1 MDENMYK
8 EMVELVETNKIV
20 ELPGFQVFKY
30 VKQILALRSL
40 GVKHKVI
47 APWVSKKLKEDGVNK
62 ELNNKTLGNLISIWK
77 KRGAIPR
84 EDNQFPG
91 LQDEIELIKSKMNES
106 AMEEVK
112 PKYNMIMLL
121 KAVEKDLNRT
131 LNDTD
136 KAIVIQ
142 YNKEYPL
149 KDLSLAVHE
158 CKELIRK

>member
-1 MDENMYK
+1 MEENIYK
-8 EMVELVETNKIV
+8 ELVELVETNKIV

-47 APWVSKKLKEDGVNK
+47 VPWINKRLKEDGVNK

-77 KRGAIPR
+77 KRGAIPK

-91 LQDEIELIKSKMNES
+91 LHEEIELIKSKMNEN

-112 PKYNMIMLL
+112 PKYNMLMLL
-121 KAVEKDLNRT
+121 KAVEKDLDKT

-158 CKELIRK
+158 CKELIEK

>member
-1 MDENMYK
+1 MEENMYK
-8 EMVELVETNKIV
+8 ELVELVETNKIV

-47 APWVSKKLKEDGVNK
+47 APWVNKRLKEDGVNK
-62 ELNNKTLGNLISIWK
+62 IVNNKTLGNLISIWK
-77 KRGAIPR
+77 KRGAIPK

-91 LQDEIELIKSKMNES
+91 LQEEIDLIKSNMSQDAVED
-106 AMEEVK
+106 VK
-112 PKYNMIMLL
+112 PKYNLLMLL
-121 KAVEKDLNRT
+121 KAVEKELEKT
-131 LNDTD
+131 LGDTD

-158 CKELIRK
+158 CLELIRK